1 VGSALSRGREAP
13 FALHSILPRAVMLS
27 ARGVEDLKS
36 RVMSIAAAV
45 LCAISAF
52 TVSHAADG
60 RQDKVKSI
68 VDAAVRPV
76 MEKYKIAGMAVSIA
90 AGGET
95 YIFDYGVASAA
106 TRKPVTHNTLFEIG
120 SISKT
125 FTATLASYAQAMG
138 RLSLSDKTS
147 KYLPSLRGTKFGEVS
162 LLNLGTHTPG
172 GLPLQVPDN
181 VRNNDQLLSYFEQ
194 WQPAYKPGAYRTYSN
209 PSIGTLGWI
218 AAKSMNQDFVAL
230 MQGRLFPSL
239 GLKSTYI
246 NVPEGRMA
254 DYAQGYTRE
263 DVPIRMAEGVLSAEA
278 YGVKATAAD
287 LIRFVEANM
296 NMIKLDEKVQSAIMD
311 THTAYFQAG
320 VMTQDLIWEQYPYP
334 VELKSLLE
342 GNSSKMAMEA
352 MPVTPLTRPRQPRK
366 DVWINKT
373 GSTNGFGAYLAFIPQ
388 KQLGIVILANKNYP
402 NEDRVTI
409 AHQIMAH
416 F

>member
-1 VGSALSRGREAP
+1 
-13 FALHSILPRAVMLS
+13 
-27 ARGVEDLKS
+27 
-36 RVMSIAAAV
+36 
-45 LCAISAF
+45 
-52 TVSHAADG
+52 
-60 RQDKVKSI
+60 
-68 VDAAVRPV
+68 

-296 NMIKLDEKVQSAIMD
+296 NMIKLDEKVQSAITD